1 MSELWTRI
9 AQGRRRSGPDADHS
23 NYWVNGRDKLGAY
36 VFDTLI
42 VPCVWATGGLD
53 REGDAT
59 KRRALTEDVD
69 KGEIDSS
76 SACGATTPVE
86 QGLRIERRA
95 PGEEVD
101 PAKEAREE
109 AKEIACHDN

>member
-1 MSELWTRI
+1 MDVLG
-9 AQGRRRSGPDADHS
+9 QG
-23 NYWVNGRDKLGAY
+23 V
-36 VFDTLI
+36 
-42 VPCVWATGGLD
+42 CVYRVRL
-53 REGDAT
+53 R
-59 KRRALTEDVD
+59 LTEDVD
-69 KGEIDSS
+69 QGEIDSGS
-76 SACGATTPVE
+76 SCGATTPVE